1 MFTTEMVSFLQSGCA
16 LVVGT
21 VGEDGVPL
29 ASRGWGLD
37 VDAGERSARLLLPA
51 VDPALRNTISRDS
64 RIAVTATN
72 VRTLRSV
79 QLKGLVRDV
88 EPVTEADRE
97 RFQRYCNELFGDI
110 AAADHGERVLIERL
124 APGDVVACGFTVD
137 EVFDQTPGPAAG
149 TRLDGEDP

>member
-88 EPVTEADRE
+88 EPVTEADRDDATDPNSAAWE
-97 RFQRYCNELFGDI
+97 RRCSMSEH
-110 AAADHGERVLIERL
+110 AS
-124 APGDVVACGFTVD
+124 P
-137 EVFDQTPGPAAG
+137 PPASINMAWVN
-149 TRLDGEDP
+149 TLPRS